1 MEKFLNIPV
10 TNEGNQLVPAT
21 DVKLVEVGAGGA
33 ADTTTVIT
41 YGAGNTI
48 TLTHASVGTPS
59 ATNSGNQMRNF
70 VQSSIV
76 AALSTA
82 WTEPAYEAIPDFAVS
97 NIDYA

>member
-10 TNEGNQLVPAT
+10 TDEGNQLVPVT
-21 DVKLVEVGAGGA
+21 DVKLVVAT
-33 ADTTTVIT
+33 ADVTTTIT

-48 TLTHASVGTPS
+48 TLTHASVGAAS
-59 ATNSGNQMRNF
+59 ATNSGKQMRDF
-70 VQSSIV
+70 VQSSMV

-82 WTEPAYEAIPDFAVS
+82 WTEPAYEAIPNFAVE